1 MSVRLSVRS
10 SVGLFVLVNMAKIRT
25 KNGNSRQTDANKR
38 SKWFISDDESADANK
53 TKRSF
58 WWHQNCVF
66 FVVSNIHHW
75 IFLTLYEMLQGQDF
89 SLGLSHMKRY
99 VNMYLKGMSKYP
111 FRMVVC
117 MLLMFV
123 VDMWNQ
129 TSAKQQCQHFFLS
142 LWKFLFPGIETI
154 FLLTERYENR
164 LPLTVSMWMK

>member
-1 MSVRLSVRS
+1 MPTNEANDSFPMMSLRMPTKQNVRF
-10 SVGLFVLVNMAKIRT
+10 GDTKIV
-25 KNGNSRQTDANKR
+25 
-38 SKWFISDDESADANK
+38 
-53 TKRSF
+53 SF
-58 WWHQNCVF
+58 F
-66 FVVSNIHHW
+66 AVSNIHHW
-75 IFLTLYEMLQGQDF
+75 IFLTLYEMLQGQNF

-142 LWKFLFPGIETI
+142 LWKFLYPGIETI
-154 FLLTERYENR
+154 FFVNRKVWKSFTSDRVNVNEIVLLFWCCFAKFSI
-164 LPLTVSMWMK
+164 SMLV